1 MLWQIAGKHQ
11 KGIWRLPSKL
21 AYGPGN
27 SSRVARAQMAWW
39 PLRSQFMKTI
49 AVKFL
54 AVFSLAAMLGGV
66 ALTAGCPSEGEG
78 EGEGE

>member
-1 MLWQIAGKHQ
+1 
-11 KGIWRLPSKL
+11 
-21 AYGPGN
+21 
-27 SSRVARAQMAWW
+27 
-39 PLRSQFMKTI
+39 MKTI

-66 ALTAGCPSEGEG
+66 ALTAGCPSDGGEG